1 LPLRKEASVK
11 VSVLFQKKVS
21 GSEPYSSE
29 GYHVALE
36 TEPPPEVAGD
46 RERLSNYV
54 MALAA
59 EARARVEE
67 ALERDRVERQERE
80 PETPAPTTPSSR
92 AAPSGHASHRPGLN
106 GGAPRRPPSA
116 AAARPVGNG
125 NGNGRSNSAPREGGV
140 GASFK
145 QIQFARSLGARAGY
159 SVAQLSALC
168 EESFGRQL
176 EQISKSDASALIEQL
191 RAEVRG

>member
-1 LPLRKEASVK
+1 MK
-11 VSVLFQKKVS
+11 VSVMFQKKRS

-46 RERLSNYV
+46 REKLANYV

-59 EARARVEE
+59 EAKARVEE
-67 ALERDRVERQERE
+67 ALANIRVEQQERE
-80 PETPAPTTPSSR
+80 PETPALTPPSSR
-92 AAPSGHASHRPGLN
+92 AVPNGHVPPRPGLN
-106 GGAPRRPPSA
+106 AGTPRRSRTA
-116 AAARPVGNG
+116 VAARAVGNG
-125 NGNGRSNSAPREGGV
+125 HENGRANGAPREGGV

-159 SVAQLSALC
+159 SVSQLSALC

-176 EQISKSDASALIEQL
+176 EEISKADASALIEQL
-191 RAEVRG
+191 RGEVQR